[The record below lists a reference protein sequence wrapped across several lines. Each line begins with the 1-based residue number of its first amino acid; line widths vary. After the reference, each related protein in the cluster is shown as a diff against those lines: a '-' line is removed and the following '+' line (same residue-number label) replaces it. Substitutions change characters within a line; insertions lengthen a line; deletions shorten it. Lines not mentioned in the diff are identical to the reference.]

1 MSDFEFNWLV
11 AIGIVIAG
19 GLGAVFRS
27 YLSAISGKLPWG
39 ILIANI
45 MASFLVGYSINFA
58 TQQVKFYSD
67 APLETTLFTAIG
79 AILITGL
86 AGGLSTFSS
95 FAAGTVELF
104 RSRQV
109 GLGFANILLNY
120 LLPPIALLLG
130 AITSVS
136 LLK

>member
-1 MSDFEFNWLV
+1 MSDFEFNWLAAV
-11 AIGIVIAG
+11 GIVLAG
-19 GLGAVFRS
+19 GLGAVLRS
-27 YLSAISGKLPWG
+27 YLSAIAGKLPWG

-45 MASFLVGYSINFA
+45 LGSFLAAYGMNFA
-58 TQQVKFYSD
+58 FQDVRFFTD
-67 APLETTLFTAIG
+67 EPLETTIFTIVG

-104 RSRQV
+104 RSGRV
-109 GLGFANILLNY
+109 GLGLINVLLNY
-120 LLPPIALLLG
+120 LLPPLALVLG
-130 AITSVS
+130 AFTSAS